1 MKTVARVLTI
11 IDMAFWPIILI
22 IMAVGYQSILANGEF
37 TSSDPDITPAM
48 VLNTILIIFAVVAFF
63 ALLFGT
69 LVLIALAKDQ
79 YDALM
84 VYGILEIVSGNLLS
98 GIITLICGTE
108 HKKQI
113 QQ

>member
-22 IMAVGYQSILANGEF
+22 IIAASYQTILANGQF
-37 TSSDPDITPAM
+37 TTDVPDVTPQMALN
-48 VLNTILIIFAVVAFF
+48 VLLIIFAVIAFF
-63 ALLFGT
+63 GLLWGT

-79 YDALM
+79 YDALL
-84 VYGILEIVSGNLLS
+84 VYGILEIVSGNILS
-98 GIITLICGTE
+98 GVITLVCGTD
-108 HKKQI
+108 HKKQV